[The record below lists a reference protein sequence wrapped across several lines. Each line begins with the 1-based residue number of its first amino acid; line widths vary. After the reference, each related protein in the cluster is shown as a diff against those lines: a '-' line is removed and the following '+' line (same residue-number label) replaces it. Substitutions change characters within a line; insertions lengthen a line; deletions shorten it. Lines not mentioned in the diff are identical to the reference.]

1 MKNVDIYAVI
11 LAVLKTAALFASFM
25 AVQLVV
31 SLIWALLAGIENY
44 PESVDVSGAPLQ
56 LLGGLAFIWFLRR
69 FYKKRENLS
78 LTEDSGFVRNRFT
91 SVKLLP
97 LYALYGLTLNLLV
110 VIFLN
115 TLPSSWTAA
124 YNENVLDSI
133 SKGNPIIVC
142 LSIVVYS
149 PVIEEFLFRGF
160 AFKTL
165 TACVN
170 PWITAGILSVIFG
183 LIHTQ
188 PVWVAY
194 TMALGMVFSWL
205 VMRTGSVIPSV
216 ITHIFFNAAS
226 LGLLLISIYKPR
238 WIAAPPGW
246 LIGPALVVCAAAAAV
261 LTVGIHRFTGRD
273 TVADTA

>member
-1 MKNVDIYAVI
+1 MKGADVYKVVM
-11 LAVLKTAALFASFM
+11 AVLKTAALFASFL

-31 SLIWALLAGIENY
+31 TLIWALLAGIENY
-44 PESVDVSGAPLQ
+44 PESVDVSGASLQ
-56 LLGGLAFIWFLRR
+56 LLGGLAYIWFLRR

-78 LTEDSGFVRNRFT
+78 LSDDSGFVRNRFT
-91 SVKLLP
+91 AGKLLP
-97 LYALYGLTLNLLV
+97 LYALYGLTLNLFV
-110 VIFLN
+110 AFFLN
-115 TLPSSWTAA
+115 ILPSSWTAA
-124 YNENVLDSI
+124 YNESVLDSI
-133 SKGNPIIVC
+133 SKGNPVIVC

-149 PVIEEFLFRGF
+149 PIIEELLFRGF

-165 TACVN
+165 TACGN
-170 PWITAGILSVIFG
+170 PWIAAGILSVMFG
-183 LIHTQ
+183 LIHAQ

-238 WIAAPPGW
+238 WTAAPPGW
-246 LIGPALVVCAAAAAV
+246 LLWPALVACAAAAAV
-261 LTVGIHRFTGRD
+261 ITVGIYRFTGRD
-273 TVADTA
+273 TVAGTA